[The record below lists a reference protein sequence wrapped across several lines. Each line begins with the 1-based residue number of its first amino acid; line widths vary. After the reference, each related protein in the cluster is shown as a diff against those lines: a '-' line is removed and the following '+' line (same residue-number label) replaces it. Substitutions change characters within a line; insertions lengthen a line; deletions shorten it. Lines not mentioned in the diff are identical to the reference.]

1 MIKHRRINR
10 CFIVY
15 MIALLTVL
23 IAALI
28 ILMTRPAWPA
38 ASASTSLPSGV
49 TCEIIRE
56 KVAEHGYL
64 RSVYWARS
72 QGYSWAQI
80 NQAKK
85 CLRG

>member
-1 MIKHRRINR
+1 MIRHRRISR
-10 CFIVY
+10 WFVGY
-15 MIALLTVL
+15 MIALLTLL
-23 IAALI
+23 IAAMI
-28 ILMTRPAWPA
+28 CLMTRPAWPA
-38 ASASTSLPSGV
+38 ASASISLPSGV
-49 TCEIIRE
+49 TCEMIRE